1 MAAVNVSFEP
11 FSLASRAWDIF
22 KGNVGP
28 LLGGFVV
35 LAALISAS
43 AAVYF
48 GPLILVGPLSVG
60 YFKIVRDAAQG
71 RPAQF
76 ADLFY
81 GFQNGFLTALLVGL
95 VSQLLITLGM
105 VLCIL
110 PGLFLVMVYW
120 PVYLVLLDGETDFW
134 KAMET
139 SRRLVMDNFV
149 QWIWLHVIMQLI
161 LLAGMLLCCVGAF
174 VAFPVALIMTSL
186 AYDMQ
191 RGAEPVDVAAEPVET
206 WEEAPQADDAGAPPA
221 E

>member
-1 MAAVNVSFEP
+1 MTAMNVPFDP
-11 FSLASRAWDIF
+11 FSLASRAWDTF
-22 KGNVGP
+22 KANVGP

-43 AAVYF
+43 ATVYF

-60 YFKIVRDAAQG
+60 YFKMVRDAAAG

-76 ADLFY
+76 GDLFY
-81 GFQNGFLTALLVGL
+81 GFQNGFVPALLVGL

-105 VLCIL
+105 ILCIL
-110 PGLFLVMVYW
+110 PGLFLVLVYW

-149 QWIWLHVIMQLI
+149 QWIWLHVVMQLI
-161 LLAGMLLCCVGAF
+161 LLAGVLLCCVGVL
-174 VAFPVALIMTSL
+174 VAFPVVLIMTSL

-191 RGAEPVDVAAEPVET
+191 RRGEPVDVTAEPLD
-206 WEEAPQADDAGAPPA
+206 PGAPPEHTDVPPA

>member
-1 MAAVNVSFEP
+1 MAAMNVSFEP
-11 FSLASRAWDIF
+11 FGLASKGWDIF

-48 GPLILVGPLSVG
+48 GPLILTGPLMVG
-60 YFKIVRDAAQG
+60 YFKMIRDAAAG

-81 GFQNGFLTALLVGL
+81 GFQNGFLPALLVGL
-95 VSQLLITLGM
+95 VSQLLIGVGM

-110 PGLFLVMVYW
+110 PGLFLAIVYW

-139 SRRLVMDNFV
+139 SRKLVMDNFV
-149 QWIWLHVIMQLI
+149 QWIWLHVVMQLM
-161 LLAGMLLCCVGAF
+161 LLAGVLLCCVGVF
-174 VAFPVALIMTSL
+174 VAFPIALIMTSL

-191 RGAEPVDVAAEPVET
+191 RRTEPVDVAAEPLDPGEPPEYTDV
-206 WEEAPQADDAGAPPA
+206 PPA

>member
-1 MAAVNVSFEP
+1 MAAVNVPFEP
-11 FSLASRAWDIF
+11 FGLASKGWDIF

-43 AAVYF
+43 AAVWV
-48 GPLILVGPLSVG
+48 GPLILTGPLMVG
-60 YFKIVRDAAQG
+60 YFKMIRDAAAG
-71 RPAQF
+71 RPVQF
-76 ADLFY
+76 GDLFY
-81 GFQNGFLTALLVGL
+81 GFQNAFLPAMLVGL
-95 VSQLLITLGM
+95 VSQLLISLGL

-110 PGLFLVMVYW
+110 PGLFLAFVYW

-134 KAMET
+134 KALET
-139 SRRLVMDNFV
+139 SRKLVMDNFV
-149 QWIWLHVIMQLI
+149 QWIWLQVVLD
-161 LLAGMLLCCVGAF
+161 LLVLAGVMLCCVGVL

-191 RGAEPVDVAAEPVET
+191 RRAEPFDVAAEPVES
-206 WEEAPQADDAGAPPA
+206 GAPPEEDAPPPPPA

>member
-1 MAAVNVSFEP
+1 MAAMNVSFEP
-11 FSLASRAWDIF
+11 FSLASRGWDIF
-22 KGNVGP
+22 KANVGP

-43 AAVYF
+43 SYVV
-48 GPLILVGPLSVG
+48 VGPLVIGGPLMVG
-60 YFKIVRDAAQG
+60 YFKIVRDAAAG

-76 ADLFY
+76 GDLFY
-81 GFQNGFLTALLVGL
+81 GFQNGFLPALLVGL
-95 VSQLLITLGM
+95 VSQLLITVGM

-110 PGLFLVMVYW
+110 PGLFLVLVYW

-139 SRRLVMDNFV
+139 SRKLVMDNFV
-149 QWIWLHVIMQLI
+149 QWIWLHVVMQLL
-161 LLAGMLLCCVGAF
+161 LLAGALLCGVGLL
-174 VAFPVALIMTSL
+174 VAIPIVLIMTSL

-191 RGAEPVDVAAEPVET
+191 RSGEPVDVAAEPVD
-206 WEEAPQADDAGAPPA
+206 PGAPPEYTDVPPA

>member
-1 MAAVNVSFEP
+1 MAAMNVSFEP
-11 FSLASRAWDIF
+11 FSLASRGWDIF
-22 KGNVGP
+22 KANVGP

-43 AAVYF
+43 SYVV
-48 GPLILVGPLSVG
+48 VGPLVIGGPLMVG
-60 YFKIVRDAAQG
+60 YFKMVRDAAAG

-76 ADLFY
+76 GDLFY
-81 GFQNGFLTALLVGL
+81 GFQNGFLPALLVGL
-95 VSQLLITLGM
+95 VSQLLITVGM

-110 PGLFLVMVYW
+110 PGLFLVLVYW

-139 SRRLVMDNFV
+139 SRKLVMDNFV
-149 QWIWLHVIMQLI
+149 QWIWLHVVMQLL
-161 LLAGMLLCCVGAF
+161 LLAGALLCGVGLL
-174 VAFPVALIMTSL
+174 VAIPIVLIMTSL

-191 RGAEPVDVAAEPVET
+191 RSGEPVDVAAEPVD
-206 WEEAPQADDAGAPPA
+206 PGAPPEYTDVPPA